1 MANSGNSLQIILLC
15 VVTVILSIL
24 LYFVNDKTDKNT
36 DDVIK
41 AYQEVENIKK
51 ETNQFKI
58 KYQTL
63 KKVNDSIFL
72 LIDKQNIKI
81 ITYNRRI
88 SELENDEKDVK
99 KIVGSISDSTLYK
112 LLSETAY

>member
-1 MANSGNSLQIILLC
+1 MTNSSNGLQIILLC

-41 AYQEVENIKK
+41 TYQEVENIKK
-51 ETNQFKI
+51 ETSQFKI

-81 ITYNRRI
+81 IKYNKRI
-88 SELENDEKDVK
+88 AELEKDEEDIK
-99 KIVGSISDSTLYK
+99 KLVGNINDSTLYK
-112 LLSETAY
+112 LLSELTY